1 MSMMML
7 YLHVSCFQGV
17 MKLGETGDPDRGKGQ
32 SSSTFY
38 PDVLSYSR
46 EVSGDRLLTRDPW
59 EAEHRIKAYER
70 LLLKYLRRFLLD
82 DRREVPEHDDEKSS
96 ARRERCRL

>member
-1 MSMMML
+1 MSMML

-17 MKLGETGDPDRGKGQ
+17 MKLGETGDPYRGKGQ

-38 PDVLSYSR
+38 PDVLSFSM
-46 EVSGDRLLTRDPW
+46 EILDSLLGTPDPW
-59 EAEHRIKAYER
+59 VAEQRIKAYER

-82 DRREVPEHDDEKSS
+82 DRREVPEHHDEKSS